1 MNLRLLLA
9 QFTKRPWL
17 LTMLLWMALVV
28 PAQGAVQLRVA
39 VEKGVDAVLF
49 GSYGWQHE
57 APEHLPR
64 CKDWPAV
71 LEFFDD
77 KS

>member
-17 LTMLLWMALVV
+17 LTMLLWIALVV

-39 VEKGVDAVLF
+39 VEKGVNRLKVGSSTNAIVKDASGRKLGDIAAMNAF
-49 GSYGWQHE
+49 
-57 APEHLPR
+57 
-64 CKDWPAV
+64 
-71 LEFFDD
+71 
-77 KS
+77 